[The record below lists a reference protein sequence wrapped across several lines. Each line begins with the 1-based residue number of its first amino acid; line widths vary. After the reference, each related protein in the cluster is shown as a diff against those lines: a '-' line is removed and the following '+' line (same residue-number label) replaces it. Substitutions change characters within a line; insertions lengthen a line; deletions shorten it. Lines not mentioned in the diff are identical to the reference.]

1 MAEKAVTRIIV
12 CVDDSDYNEDGTL
25 GHGNESNIFR
35 LKNIVATGTTTVDP
49 QGRYVN
55 QHVRYHQAVQDS
67 GSLLSRF
74 GGRQDSSSVDQQVK
88 YIVQDICE
96 RSQGTRAELFL
107 YGSGRGAYIIQ
118 AAASLIHSIGIPKSM
133 HNFAQLYQVA
143 VELER
148 AFKNNDSLGGTKLM
162 TYLKSH
168 GSDPPNIRFLGVFDS
183 LKTAVETYEYEP
195 SFVGSIQI
203 FRHALAFNDVQTTPY
218 TWDTPPDDEMMNRSF
233 IQAWFMGT
241 HRDICGGSEHDGLSL
256 YPFQWMLLESMK
268 AGLVLRTDSGRTGI
282 LSLAFPQFAGNLP
295 TFADDEKAHWRLK
308 YINGIELSMFD
319 LQSVDVKSKK
329 ASDHSVRFKTGGS
342 ARGMRKIFTSNSG
355 LVGWTEDHAY
365 GSIIHPAMFTMLD
378 RNPRF
383 YDQGVFKAKKGELSA
398 YLECIDDQGK
408 TAPWLEGMELQA
420 SGVKAFRI
428 LVCGKTGVGK
438 STLINKVFGVEMTE
452 ESTTY
457 SQGVHD
463 INQAF
468 ESANHPGLLIHDSR
482 GWQAGSDTELDL
494 IAKFLRHRA
503 FQKNPAEALH
513 VIWFCVDSDVSRIEE
528 ADRRTFQIISQ
539 FSSSVPVFV
548 VGTKKDKL
556 VAFRKMELL
565 EQYMEKTG
573 NFKEASRLAQQEASD
588 AADAQFLELRNQL
601 SNLEHY
607 KADGYC
613 CISKDDDTGVKTLL
627 NDTLDLLSDDRVRVF
642 CVAAQVM
649 DVEQKIDQAITE
661 VMRLGAHAI
670 RTAMVP
676 LPASGL
682 IGTPTVSRILCEHVL
697 QCFGFPK
704 ATPEA
709 VEEVMSR
716 VVMKNLR
723 SFMKVSLT
731 HFGVVS
737 AAAIGTAVPTAGI
750 GILVGLA
757 GCILATPPTARM
769 LMKCAADMILILE
782 RSFRY
787 QGRYVSVKQ
796 IEDAAA
802 YYTTAKTKSLAG
814 KPILL
819 QEHVHAQLDNMI
831 PLKRFGVGFKF
842 GKLRQGLQDVIYM
855 NRYDKSEG
863 SNPASRTTSYH
874 VSSTTNLTMTS
885 TNTSTPPLPST
896 PTPDGGSSPV
906 PNTWGDWKHDTTLSP
921 PAPPQGPIKR
931 KSVGS
936 PQPSLSPRTS
946 HPNNLAELPPEDR
959 ELNMKYMGVPPG
971 AMPVAELDSTTVRS
985 LPAELEGMSL
995 RDSNQHVSELP
1006 GDYGLPGQTH
1016 PDYAPSIRRGPRA
1029 PTMQLEG
1036 TLYTPVDPPLA
1047 HHSQTFPPAQAPAHA
1062 PTPLQK
1068 AGSSPSL
1075 DRITDYHTQAIGKLS
1090 ASAADLAMRTV
1101 SSSNLAMDKM
1111 NSTGAEIATWTRS
1124 SSSLAVDR
1132 TADLA
1137 LKTKESTSDLATKTK
1152 SSSSNFMK
1160 KSKSIFGFKKSSS

>member
-25 GHGNESNIFR
+25 GYGNESNIYR

-49 QGRYVN
+49 QRRYVN
-55 QHVRYHQAVQDS
+55 QYVRYHQAVKDS
-67 GSLLSRF
+67 GGLLSRF
-74 GGRQDSSSVDQQVK
+74 GGRQDNSSVDQQVK
-88 YIVQDICE
+88 YIVQDICQK
-96 RSQGTRAELFL
+96 SQGTQAELFL

-133 HNFAQLYQVA
+133 DDFAQLYQVA
-143 VELER
+143 LELER

-168 GSDPPNIRFLGVFDS
+168 GNDPPNVRFLGLFDS
-183 LKTAVETYEYEP
+183 LKTSVETYEYEP

-218 TWDTPPDDEMMNRSF
+218 TWQTPPDDEMMNRSF
-233 IQAWFMGT
+233 IQAWFIGT
-241 HRDICGGSEHDGLSL
+241 HRDICGGMEHDGLSL

-268 AGLVLRTDSGRTGI
+268 AGLVLRTDSGRTGL

-295 TFADDEKAHWRLK
+295 IFADDEKAHWRIK
-308 YINGIELSMFD
+308 YTNGIELSMFD
-319 LQSVDVKSKK
+319 LQSVDVKSKN

-342 ARGMRKIFTSNSG
+342 ARGMRKIFGSNRS
-355 LVGWTEDHAY
+355 LIGWTEKNAY

-378 RNPRF
+378 RNPRY

-408 TAPWLEGMELQA
+408 PSPWLEGMELQA

-482 GWQAGSDTELDL
+482 GWQAGSDAELDL

-556 VAFRKMELL
+556 IAFRKMELL

-588 AADAQFLELRNQL
+588 AAEAQFQELRNQL

-723 SFMKVSLT
+723 SFMAVSLT
-731 HFGVVS
+731 QFGIVS
-737 AAAIGTAVPTAGI
+737 AVTIGTAVPTAGI
-750 GILVGLA
+750 GVLVGLA

-787 QGRYVSVKQ
+787 QGKYVSVKQ

-802 YYTTAKTKSLAG
+802 YYTTAMTKSLAG

-819 QEHVHAQLDNMI
+819 QEHVHAQLDQMI
-831 PLKRFGVGFKF
+831 PLKKFGIGFKF
-842 GKLRQGLQDVIYM
+842 GKLRQGLQDIIYM
-855 NRYDKSEG
+855 NRYDKSD
-863 SNPASRTTSYH
+863 SNPASRATSYH
-874 VSSTTNLTMTS
+874 VASTTDLTMTS
-885 TNTSTPPLPST
+885 TNSSTPPLPSL
-896 PTPDGGSSPV
+896 PTPEPYSQTNSPV
-906 PNTWGDWKHDTTLSP
+906 QNTWRDWKHDPTLSP

-936 PQPSLSPRTS
+936 PQPAPDPWTS
-946 HPNNLAELPPEDR
+946 HPKNLAERPPEER
-959 ELNMKYMGVPPG
+959 EANMKYLGAPPLG
-971 AMPVAELDSTTVRS
+971 ATPVAELDSTAVRS
-985 LPAELEGMSL
+985 LPAELDGMSL
-995 RDSNQHVSELP
+995 RAAHHHVSELP

-1029 PTMQLEG
+1029 PTMQLDG
-1036 TLYTPVDPPLA
+1036 TLYTPIDPPLP
-1047 HHSQTFPPAQAPAHA
+1047 HHSNTYPPAQAPSH
-1062 PTPLQK
+1062 TPEP
-1068 AGSSPSL
+1068 SPSPNPYMDPYMERL
-1075 DRITDYHTQAIGKLS
+1075 IDSHTQVFGKLS
-1090 ASAADLAMRTV
+1090 ASTADLAMRTV
-1101 SSSNLAMDKM
+1101 SSTNLALDKM
-1111 NSTGAEIATWTRS
+1111 RS

-1132 TADLA
+1132 TADFA
-1137 LKTKESTSDLATKTK
+1137 LKTKESTSDLASKTK
-1152 SSSSNFMK
+1152 SSSSGFMK
-1160 KSKSIFGFKKSSS
+1160 KSRGLFGFKKGSS